1 MSKRNDALSGEALAR
16 FTRRFALQ
24 IRVAGRVSRKRK
36 NLLDRLLTRVLGRA
50 TRPNEPAEDF
60 MRDEIVD
67 AAIGFS
73 ADELERYQ
81 QGR

>member
-36 NLLDRLLTRVLGRA
+36 NLLDRLLTDGSGPLFDRERQEEFGPALDTILDRL
-50 TRPNEPAEDF
+50 EP
-60 MRDEIVD
+60 R
-67 AAIGFS
+67 
-73 ADELERYQ
+73 
-81 QGR
+81 